1 MKVQKKLKTPRAL
14 AITVVSAV
22 IAALLFIGISNAI
35 VIITGAKHIVSAEAA
50 QSGDYDCI
58 FVLGCGIKNDGS
70 PSDMLKDRL
79 SQALTLY
86 ESGVS
91 DKIIVS
97 GDHGTKDYDEVN
109 TMKSYLIERG
119 VPADN
124 IFMDHAGFSTYD
136 SLYRARDVF
145 LCKKIIIVTQEYH
158 LYRAVY
164 IARSLGLEA
173 DGSSAS
179 LREYRGQI
187 MRDARE
193 VAARSKD
200 LLSCIFKPL
209 PKFLGDAIP
218 ISSSGALTDD

>member
-1 MKVQKKLKTPRAL
+1 MKTQKKIKAPRAL
-14 AITVVSAV
+14 AIAVVSAV
-22 IAALLFIGISNAI
+22 VAALLFIGISNAI
-35 VIITGAKHIVSAEAA
+35 VIITGAKRVVSAEAA
-50 QSGDYDCI
+50 QTGDYDCI
-58 FVLGCGIKNDGS
+58 LVLGCGIKSDGS

-91 DKIIVS
+91 EKIIVS

-109 TMKSYLIERG
+109 TMKNYLIERG

-209 PKFLGDAIP
+209 PKYLGDAIP
-218 ISSSGALTDD
+218 ISGSGALTDG

>member
-1 MKVQKKLKTPRAL
+1 MKTQKKIKAPRAL
-14 AITVVSAV
+14 AIAVVSAV
-22 IAALLFIGISNAI
+22 VAALLFIGISNAI
-35 VIITGAKHIVSAEAA
+35 VIITGAKRIVSAEAA
-50 QSGDYDCI
+50 QTGDYDCI
-58 FVLGCGIKNDGS
+58 LVLGCGIKSDGS

-86 ESGVS
+86 ESDVS
-91 DKIIVS
+91 EKIIVS

-109 TMKSYLIERG
+109 TMKNYLMERG

-209 PKFLGDAIP
+209 PKYLGDAIP
-218 ISSSGALTDD
+218 ISGSGALTDG